1 MVEILKD
8 LFTNLHSE
16 VIPFCHWKGYGEL
29 EKNLKGEGDLD
40 LFIPLEYKDKF
51 EMIAEQSSFRKLKSF
66 QASHQFIEHYYGF
79 DSKTKKFAHLHVYY
93 KIVTGEH
100 ISKNY
105 IFPLEKYIFES
116 TTQEGLLPS
125 LTFNAKQNIFL
136 IRYFIK
142 IGSLLGILQYLRE
155 RKKYLKEWNIIQGN
169 NTPECIPDLNIT
181 EEMSHEMKKIFE
193 SSSLFRKVFYS
204 LYLKRVLQG
213 FRRRS
218 FIRHFFY
225 QYESLNIRFLN
236 KFFMK
241 RKKLFD
247 PGSVIAICGLDGSG
261 KSTLVKELELTFSKD
276 FSVKVLHLGRPS
288 SNLLTFMPN
297 LLIKSFNV
305 VRRLRVNEIKA
316 NKTDKSSLSILL
328 ALRAFCLAYDR
339 KIESLKAHNLSRK
352 GYLVICD
359 RYPGLTVGKMD
370 SPRIPFD
377 KTRNCLYQ
385 FLYKKENLFYTTMQ
399 SADQLFHLSVP
410 LEVAL
415 ERNAKRTKFGKE
427 TEAELRI
434 RFSENE
440 GAQFL
445 GERYFSIDSTTPFEE
460 VKSEV
465 ISKLWSTE
473 TKSTIASE

>member
-1 MVEILKD
+1 
-8 LFTNLHSE
+8 
-16 VIPFCHWKGYGEL
+16 
-29 EKNLKGEGDLD
+29 
-40 LFIPLEYKDKF
+40 
-51 EMIAEQSSFRKLKSF
+51 
-66 QASHQFIEHYYGF
+66 
-79 DSKTKKFAHLHVYY
+79 
-93 KIVTGEH
+93 
-100 ISKNY
+100 
-105 IFPLEKYIFES
+105 
-116 TTQEGLLPS
+116 
-125 LTFNAKQNIFL
+125 
-136 IRYFIK
+136 
-142 IGSLLGILQYLRE
+142 
-155 RKKYLKEWNIIQGN
+155 
-169 NTPECIPDLNIT
+169 
-181 EEMSHEMKKIFE
+181 
-193 SSSLFRKVFYS
+193 
-204 LYLKRVLQG
+204 
-213 FRRRS
+213 
-218 FIRHFFY
+218 
-225 QYESLNIRFLN
+225 
-236 KFFMK
+236 MK

-377 KTRNCLYQ
+377 KTRNRLYQ

-427 TEAELRI
+427 TEAEL
-434 RFSENE
+434 
-440 GAQFL
+440 
-445 GERYFSIDSTTPFEE
+445 
-460 VKSEV
+460 
-465 ISKLWSTE
+465 KLE
-473 TKSTIASE
+473 PMQI